1 MKYYISDLHLFHPA
15 ILQKCSRPFATI
27 DDMHRTI
34 FQNWKKKGIGPCDE
48 VYILGDVGMYHEK
61 EIGKFLMALPGK
73 KYLVS
78 GNGFYVGSYHLHGHI
93 HNTTVTHIDRRYNVS
108 VDVINYTPVTLDE
121 LIAQN
126 DVK

>member
-48 VYILGDVGMYHEK
+48 VYILGDVW
-61 EIGKFLMALPGK
+61 
-73 KYLVS
+73 
-78 GNGFYVGSYHLHGHI
+78 
-93 HNTTVTHIDRRYNVS
+93 
-108 VDVINYTPVTLDE
+108 
-121 LIAQN
+121 
-126 DVK
+126 

>member
-48 VYILGDVGMYHEK
+48 VYILAEVRDTERKVVLFHYPIE
-61 EIGKFLMALPGK
+61 EW
-73 KYLVS
+73 
-78 GNGFYVGSYHLHGHI
+78 NGFYVGSYHLHGHI

-108 VDVINYTPVTLDE
+108 VDVINYT
-121 LIAQN
+121 
-126 DVK
+126 

>member
-48 VYILGDVGMYHEK
+48 VYILGDVGMYPKRKLEN
-61 EIGKFLMALPGK
+61 FLWLFQAKNTSLPGIMISRISIIGTSPA
-73 KYLVS
+73 L
-78 GNGFYVGSYHLHGHI
+78 FYGAVHM
-93 HNTTVTHIDRRYNVS
+93 
-108 VDVINYTPVTLDE
+108 
-121 LIAQN
+121 Q
-126 DVK
+126 K

>member
-61 EIGKFLMALPGK
+61 GIGKFLMALPGK
-73 KYLVS
+73 NTLLLGIMIS
-78 GNGFYVGSYHLHGHI
+78 RISIIGTSPALFYGAV
-93 HNTTVTHIDRRYNVS
+93 
-108 VDVINYTPVTLDE
+108 PM
-121 LIAQN
+121 Q
-126 DVK
+126 K

>member
-73 KYLVS
+73 KYLVTGIMIS
-78 GNGFYVGSYHLHGHI
+78 RISIIGTSPALFYGAVHM
-93 HNTTVTHIDRRYNVS
+93 
-108 VDVINYTPVTLDE
+108 
-121 LIAQN
+121 Q
-126 DVK
+126 K